1 MVAPAMPAQGL
12 LAVAQVGGG
21 GQVTVPFVEPPQPIA
36 APTVV
41 QTGAPGG
48 KQQAAVKPFALSVQ
62 FCKVEPVR
70 LPHAVAVVA
79 LAQVGAGGQVLVQ
92 EPPAAQSKEQALWPA
107 SAARQIDP
115 PDGKQQ
121 VAM

>member
-1 MVAPAMPAQGL
+1 MKP
-12 LAVAQVGGG
+12 LAV
-21 GQVTVPFVEPPQPIA
+21 
-36 APTVV
+36 
-41 QTGAPGG
+41 
-48 KQQAAVKPFALSVQ
+48 LVQ
-62 FCKVEPVR
+62 FCKVAPLR

-79 LAQVGAGGQVLVQ
+79 LAQVGGGGQVVVQ
-92 EPPAAQSKEQALWPA
+92 EPPTEQFSEQPPPPA